1 MDNRSDFK
9 HLTLPLSREDAAALA
24 AGDRVMLSGVLFTA
38 RDAAHKRMAECLQR
52 GETLPVPLAGE
63 TVYYVGP
70 CFGKDGEPKGAG
82 PTTSGRMDAYAP
94 ALYDCGVTATVGKG
108 DRSQAVY
115 DAIARNGAL
124 YLCAIGGAGALYAK
138 AITGV
143 ETAAY
148 ADLGTEAI
156 RRMEVKDF
164 PVIVGIDARGGS
176 IFRR

>member
-1 MDNRSDFK
+1 MS
-9 HLTLPLSREDAAALA
+9 
-24 AGDRVMLSGVLFTA
+24 
-38 RDAAHKRMAECLQR
+38 
-52 GETLPVPLAGE
+52 VP
-63 TVYYVGP
+63 
-70 CFGKDGEPKGAG
+70 
-82 PTTSGRMDAYAP
+82 
-94 ALYDCGVTATVGKG
+94 TVGKG

>member
-1 MDNRSDFK
+1 MDNRSAFK
-9 HLTLPLSREDAAALA
+9 HLTLPLSREDAEALV

-52 GETLPVPLAGE
+52 GEALPVPLAGE

-70 CFGKDGEPKGAG
+70 CFGKDGGPKGAG

-115 DAIARNGAL
+115 DAIVRNGAL

-138 AITGV
+138 AITCV

-176 IFRR
+176 IFRK